1 MSGKI
6 SKQVGCI
13 SCFTHGVWEIPFIYR
28 FSKLMLDDT
37 LRETRDFSIAI
48 VISLL
53 VLLMKDQVTNLQNF
67 IVESV
72 TQETNTVKVCVLE
85 YTMHSIYYVIVNTA
99 LKTPQ
104 NILYKDQFVHNQTRI
119 QETNFYRFCCWYLS
133 FYIHK
138 PTSEVRHILCMNL
151 NLNEIIENNSLKLF
165 LRQID
170 TCWSLYITL
179 LLIYLF
185 RL

>member
-1 MSGKI
+1 MADIMETFVGVKNRISVETITESISGKI

-28 FSKLMLDDT
+28 FSKLMLEDDT

-72 TQETNTVKVCVLE
+72 T
-85 YTMHSIYYVIVNTA
+85 
-99 LKTPQ
+99 
-104 NILYKDQFVHNQTRI
+104 
-119 QETNFYRFCCWYLS
+119 
-133 FYIHK
+133 
-138 PTSEVRHILCMNL
+138 
-151 NLNEIIENNSLKLF
+151 
-165 LRQID
+165 
-170 TCWSLYITL
+170 
-179 LLIYLF
+179 
-185 RL
+185 

>member
-1 MSGKI
+1 MADIMETFVGVKNRISVETITESMSGKI

-28 FSKLMLDDT
+28 FSKLMLEDDT

-72 TQETNTVKVCVLE
+72 T
-85 YTMHSIYYVIVNTA
+85 
-99 LKTPQ
+99 
-104 NILYKDQFVHNQTRI
+104 
-119 QETNFYRFCCWYLS
+119 
-133 FYIHK
+133 
-138 PTSEVRHILCMNL
+138 
-151 NLNEIIENNSLKLF
+151 
-165 LRQID
+165 
-170 TCWSLYITL
+170 
-179 LLIYLF
+179 
-185 RL
+185 

>member
-1 MSGKI
+1 MADIMETFVGVKNRISVETITESMSGKI

-72 TQETNTVKVCVLE
+72 T
-85 YTMHSIYYVIVNTA
+85 
-99 LKTPQ
+99 
-104 NILYKDQFVHNQTRI
+104 
-119 QETNFYRFCCWYLS
+119 
-133 FYIHK
+133 
-138 PTSEVRHILCMNL
+138 
-151 NLNEIIENNSLKLF
+151 
-165 LRQID
+165 
-170 TCWSLYITL
+170 
-179 LLIYLF
+179 
-185 RL
+185 